1 MRTVLRNRELRREL
15 GWFGL
20 LTLVF
25 AAASSLLIGLRA
37 GFLSLVGG
45 LSATGLYLCFILLR
59 YRKMQELADSI
70 DRVLHGQDAVLIS
83 QSREGELSILRN
95 EIQKLT
101 IRLGEQADRL
111 RDDKLSLSKAIADVS
126 HQLRTPLTGMNL
138 TVNRLSKPDLSDAER
153 RELLQTHAASLRR
166 LDWLVEALLK
176 LSKLDAGTV
185 RYRIQTVRAA
195 SLLDQALE
203 PYRIALELRE
213 IEVLTVCADETLIC
227 DPAWTVEAM
236 GNLIKN
242 CMEHTPAGGNIVV
255 TVSQTPIFT
264 EFTVEDTG
272 SGFDPADLPHLF
284 ERFYKGKNAAPESVG
299 IGLALSREI
308 LAAQNATIT
317 ADNRPDASGAR
328 FRVRFYPGVV

>member
-1 MRTVLRNRELRREL
+1 
-15 GWFGL
+15 
-20 LTLVF
+20 
-25 AAASSLLIGLRA
+25 
-37 GFLSLVGG
+37 
-45 LSATGLYLCFILLR
+45 
-59 YRKMQELADSI
+59 
-70 DRVLHGQDAVLIS
+70 
-83 QSREGELSILRN
+83 
-95 EIQKLT
+95 
-101 IRLGEQADRL
+101 
-111 RDDKLSLSKAIADVS
+111 
-126 HQLRTPLTGMNL
+126 MNL
-138 TVNRLSKPDLSDAER
+138 TVNRLSKPNLSDAER

-227 DPAWTVEAM
+227 DPAWTDEAM